1 MLPLEPSVDLELSLW
16 FKVFPDLLNDFFC
29 ALIKITSTQKADSFE
44 VESVALFLKV
54 EFSRLNWFIVAT

>member
-1 MLPLEPSVDLELSLW
+1 MLPLEPSVDFELSLW
-16 FKVFPDLLNDFFC
+16 FKVFPDLLNDLFF

-54 EFSRLNWFIVAT
+54 EFSRLNWFIVVT